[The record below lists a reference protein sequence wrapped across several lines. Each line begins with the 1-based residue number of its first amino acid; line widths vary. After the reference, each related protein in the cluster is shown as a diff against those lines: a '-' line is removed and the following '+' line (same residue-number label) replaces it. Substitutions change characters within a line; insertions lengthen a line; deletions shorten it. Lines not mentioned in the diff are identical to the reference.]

1 MTETKMPI
9 HEILKVLQFHA
20 SCSQKCVKICILQR
34 NAFVLNNMY
43 KKNQINCHSAKMHGN
58 KNFNVELTRH

>member
-43 KKNQINCHSAKMHGN
+43 KKTKSIAVLQKCMEIRILMSS
-58 KNFNVELTRH
+58 